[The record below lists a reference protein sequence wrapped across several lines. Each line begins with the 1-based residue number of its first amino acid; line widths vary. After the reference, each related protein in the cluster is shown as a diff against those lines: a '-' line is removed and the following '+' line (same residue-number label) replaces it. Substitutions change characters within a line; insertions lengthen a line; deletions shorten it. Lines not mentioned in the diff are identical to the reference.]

1 MRKEKP
7 VATKFKTIL
16 LRIFFVIVSV
26 FLLSVSCKND
36 KTATKVDSFNL
47 SVQAKNFPDSTKVVL
62 YNRDIDKDIDSGF
75 AVNERFD
82 FSGTVALPSLSYLNF
97 YDKNGKPL
105 EPYKYFFLENT
116 NMSVIGEYSDFLNAK
131 VTGSEQTDLYTVY
144 NALSQDSDTS
154 NRFQKEVDFLYAN
167 ANNQMALTELLYKK
181 KQISKDSLLLFYEK
195 LDTINTNSIKG
206 QELLTYTKAIDIK
219 AGDSFRDIKGT
230 DLEGKQHKLS
240 DYAGKVILLDF
251 WAAGCRPC
259 RLQNKKE
266 FPELIKKYSKDDFVL
281 ISYSLD
287 TDKKSW
293 KQSSEK
299 DNINWLNI
307 SDLQGMKGDNVS
319 KYAVTA
325 IPNSFLIN
333 QEGIIVRSFIGFTDG
348 SNTIEKEINKLLE

>member
-1 MRKEKP
+1 
-7 VATKFKTIL
+7 
-16 LRIFFVIVSV
+16 
-26 FLLSVSCKND
+26 
-36 KTATKVDSFNL
+36 
-47 SVQAKNFPDSTKVVL
+47 
-62 YNRDIDKDIDSGF
+62 
-75 AVNERFD
+75 
-82 FSGTVALPSLSYLNF
+82 
-97 YDKNGKPL
+97 
-105 EPYKYFFLENT
+105 
-116 NMSVIGEYSDFLNAK
+116 MSVTGEYSDFLNAK

-144 NALSQDSDTS
+144 NAISQDNDTS

-167 ANNQMALTELLYKK
+167 ANSQMALTELLYKK
-181 KQISKDSLLLFYEK
+181 KQISKDSLLFFYEK

-206 QELLTYTKAIDIK
+206 QELLNYAKAIDIQ
-219 AGDSFRDIKGT
+219 AGDIFRDIKGA

-240 DYAGKVILLDF
+240 DFAGKVILLDF

-266 FPELIKKYSKDDFVL
+266 FPELVKKYSKDDFVL

-333 QEGIIVRSFIGFTDG
+333 QEGIIVRSFIGFTEG
-348 SNTIEKEINKLLE
+348 TNTIEKEINKLLE